1 MNITRTSNPTLGK
14 NTFSNEANNQ
24 RMNSATGS
32 TFGLN
37 NTATESAT
45 TNGSVMTLKGAINK
59 TIILFAILLITGIIS
74 WKMTWSGQIA
84 PQIFLIG
91 GTIGGLIFAL
101 ITSFAKKAAPITAP
115 IYAAF
120 EGAVLGSISSMFE
133 AAYSGIVFQA
143 VALTLLVFG
152 LMLFMYKTG
161 ILKASGKF
169 MKGVFVATAA
179 IGIFYLVSFIIGLF
193 TPAFNEFLF
202 ANPLIGIVISI
213 IIVVVAALN
222 LILDFSTIE
231 SGANSGA
238 PKYMEWYAGFGLMV
252 TLVWLYIEILRL
264 LSYLRRD

>member
-14 NTFSNEANNQ
+14 NAFTDEANGH
-24 RMNSATGS
+24 RMANATGS
-32 TFGLN
+32 TFGIN
-37 NTATESAT
+37 NAATESAT
-45 TNGSVMTLKGAINK
+45 TDDKVMTLKGAINK
-59 TIILFAILLITGIIS
+59 TIILFAILLIAGIVS
-74 WKMTWSGQIA
+74 WKMTWSGQIS
-84 PQIFLIG
+84 PQILLIG

-101 ITSFAKKAAPITAP
+101 ITSFSKKSAPITAP

-120 EGAVLGSISSMFE
+120 EGVVLGSISSLFE

-143 VALTLLVFG
+143 VSLTLLVFG

-169 MKGVFVATAA
+169 IKGVFIATAA
-179 IGIFYLVSFIIGLF
+179 IGIFYLVSFIVGLF

-202 ANPLIGIVISI
+202 ANPLIGIGISI
-213 IIVVVAALN
+213 VIVVVAALN

-231 SGANSGA
+231 NGANSGA

>member
-14 NTFSNEANNQ
+14 NAFTSEARNNL
-24 RMNSATGS
+24 SAGS
-32 TFGLN
+32 ALGTN
-37 NTATESAT
+37 VATD
-45 TNGSVMTLKGAINK
+45 GKVMTLKGAINK

-101 ITSFAKKAAPITAP
+101 ITSFAKKAA
-115 IYAAF
+115 AF

-169 MKGVFVATAA
+169 MKGVFIATAA
-179 IGIFYLVSFIIGLF
+179 IGIFYLVSFIVGLF

-202 ANPLIGIVISI
+202 ANPLIGIGISI
-213 IIVVVAALN
+213 VIVVVAALN

>member
-14 NTFSNEANNQ
+14 NAFTSEANNQ
-24 RMNSATGS
+24 RMAGTTGT
-32 TFGLN
+32 TFGQN
-37 NTATESAT
+37 NAATET
-45 TNGSVMTLKGAINK
+45 TTGNGGVMTLKGAINK
-59 TIILFAILLITGIIS
+59 TIILFAILLLTGIVS
-74 WKMTWSGQIA
+74 WKMTWAGQIA
-84 PQIFLIG
+84 TPVLLIG
-91 GTIGGLIFAL
+91 GTIGGLIL
-101 ITSFAKKAAPITAP
+101 GLVTSFAKKAAPITAP
-115 IYAAF
+115 LYAAF
-120 EGAVLGSISSMFE
+120 EGVVLGSISSMFE

-179 IGIFYLVSFIIGLF
+179 IGIFYLVSFIVGLF
-193 TPAFNEFLF
+193 TPAFSEFLF

>member
-14 NTFSNEANNQ
+14 NAFTSEASNHNMGTGTAFGSNI
-24 RMNSATGS
+24 ATDG
-32 TFGLN
+32 N
-37 NTATESAT
+37 
-45 TNGSVMTLKGAINK
+45 VMTLKGAINK
-59 TIILFAILLITGIIS
+59 TIILFAILLVTGIIS

-84 PQIFLIG
+84 TPILLIG
-91 GTIGGLIFAL
+91 GTIGGLIL
-101 ITSFAKKAAPITAP
+101 GLVTSFAKKAAPITAP

-120 EGAVLGSISSMFE
+120 EGVVLGSISSMFE

-169 MKGVFVATAA
+169 MKGVFIATAA
-179 IGIFYLVSFIIGLF
+179 IGIFYLVSFIVGLF
-193 TPAFNEFLF
+193 TPAFSEFLF
-202 ANPLIGIVISI
+202 ANPLIGIVISV
-213 IIVVVAALN
+213 IIVAVAALN

-231 SGANSGA
+231 NGANSGA

>member
-14 NTFSNEANNQ
+14 NAFTTEP
-24 RMNSATGS
+24 
-32 TFGLN
+32 
-37 NTATESAT
+37 TATD
-45 TNGSVMTLKGAINK
+45 GKVMTLKGAVNK

-74 WKMTWSGQIA
+74 WKMTMSGQIA
-84 PQIFLIG
+84 NSAILIG
-91 GTIGGLIFAL
+91 SIIGSFVLAL
-101 ITSFAKKAAPITAP
+101 VTSFVKKASPITAP

-120 EGAVLGSISSMFE
+120 EGFLLGSISSMFE

-143 VALTLLVFG
+143 ISLTVLVFG

-169 MKGVFVATAA
+169 MKGVFIATAA
-179 IGIFYLVSFIIGLF
+179 IGIFYLVSFIVGLF

-202 ANPLIGIVISI
+202 ANPLIGIIISV

-231 SGANSGA
+231 NSANSGA

-264 LSYLRRD
+264 LSYLRRN